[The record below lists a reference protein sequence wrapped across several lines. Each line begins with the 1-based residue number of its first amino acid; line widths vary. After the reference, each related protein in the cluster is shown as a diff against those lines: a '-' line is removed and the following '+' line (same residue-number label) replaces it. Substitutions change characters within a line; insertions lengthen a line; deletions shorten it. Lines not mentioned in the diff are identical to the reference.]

1 MNSFLKKLFE
11 PKSNGPDITLLF
23 LEALKVP
30 VTAGT
35 INKEL
40 EEHPNFNSLLSISD
54 VLTRF
59 GVDNLAVR
67 LDSDKLL
74 TMPTPFITQ
83 IRGANNEPDYFSIV
97 KKIDGDNIDYYDP
110 ASFKWRHS
118 KKEDFLKRYL
128 GVALLAEARE
138 DAGEKEFEKKAKAE
152 KRKSTLSLLG
162 VITLPAILCIAG
174 VISWLQYGAGS
185 WSSIL
190 YALLSFAGT
199 SVGFLLLWYEVDQ
212 HNPALQQICSAG
224 KKTSCGS
231 ILQSGAAK
239 IAGISWSA
247 IGFSYFAG
255 GLLLMLFTGLNSPQ
269 VLFTT
274 GVLTLLAFPYTFF
287 SLYYQWRV
295 ARQWCVLCL
304 FVQAILVLQLATL
317 LVAGRLGTLFPLA
330 FQVEWLPAIVTAY
343 ALPFAL
349 AAALMPVFKKARESR
364 DNISRLQRLKHN
376 TQIFDALLSKQKQLT
391 VPSNGLGITLG
402 NPSAPFKIVKVC
414 NPYCGPCA
422 RAHAPMEA
430 LLENNPDVQI
440 QIIFTASNKDGD
452 RSAPPVKHLLA
463 IAASS
468 KDDDTAIKQGLDDW
482 YLAKEK
488 NYDQFAAKYPMNGEL
503 KQQEDKIEAMRKW
516 CDETE
521 ISFTPTFFINGYQ
534 MPDIYTVEDLKYFLT
549 V

>member
-23 LEALKVP
+23 LQALKVP

-54 VLTRF
+54 VLNRF

-74 TMPTPFITQ
+74 TMPAPFITQ
-83 IRGANNEPDYFSIV
+83 IRGAHNEPDYFSIV

-110 ASFKWRHS
+110 VSFKWQRS

-138 DAGEKEFEKKAKAE
+138 DAGERDFEKKAKEE
-152 KRKSTLSLLG
+152 KRKTILSLSG
-162 VITLPAILCIAG
+162 IIAFPVILCIAG
-174 VISWLQYGAGS
+174 VISVMQYGAGS
-185 WSSIL
+185 WPSLL
-190 YALLSFAGT
+190 YALLNFAGV
-199 SVGFLLLWYEVDQ
+199 SAGFLLLWYELDQ

-224 KKTSCGS
+224 KKTNCGA

-239 IAGISWSA
+239 IAGISWSI

-255 GLLLMLFTGLNSPQ
+255 GLLLMLFTGVNSPQ

-274 GVLTLLAFPYTFF
+274 GILTLLAFPYTFF

-295 ARQWCVLCL
+295 AQQWCVLCL
-304 FVQAILVLQLATL
+304 FVQALLLLQLATL
-317 LVAGRLGTLFPLA
+317 LAAGRLGTMFPLS
-330 FQVEWLPAIVTAY
+330 FHVEWLPAVITAY
-343 ALPFAL
+343 TLPFVL
-349 AAALMPVFKKARESR
+349 AAVLLPVFKKARESR
-364 DNISRLQRLKHN
+364 ENISRLQRLKHN
-376 TQIFDALLSKQKQLT
+376 TQIFDALLSKQKQLS

-402 NPSAPFKIVKVC
+402 NPSAPFKIIKVC

-440 QIIFTASNKDGD
+440 QIIFTASNKAGD
-452 RSAPPVKHLLA
+452 HTAPPVRHLLA
-463 IAASS
+463 IAASN

-488 NYDQFAAKYPMNGEL
+488 NYEQFATKYPMNGKL

-516 CDETE
+516 CDQTE